1 MLQLIGV
8 LLTLAGVAYMVISTA
23 LPVRMEKKI
32 DPFAL
37 HTGAGVEAHAPY
49 HSPFERVM
57 SIMPKRLV
65 RAYRGPVDK
74 GRVFVWSSFLD
85 RQFALLLVGLGLSLL
100 LLSNPILVVIGTII
114 PPTVHYGIVYRK
126 GRAYEQK
133 FLLQLPNALLLIAS
147 AIAAGRNF
155 VNALEATTPNLA
167 EPLRTELG
175 LLAQQ
180 TQSLRMEEV
189 QAFELWADRLP
200 YPELHTVASALA
212 IGNRIGLETF
222 VLLRNLADSI
232 QAEIR
237 GRQELQ
243 AVTSQVRTTA
253 TVVSFL
259 PFAFLL
265 VIYFIVPS
273 FVTPLFT
280 TIAGGIIL
288 GIVILLN
295 WGSRVITRQMLDRI
309 EI

>member
-1 MLQLIGV
+1 MQQLVGV
-8 LLTLAGVAYMVISTA
+8 VLVLVGLAYMIITTA
-23 LPVRMEKKI
+23 LPVMRERKV
-32 DPFAL
+32 DPFAA
-37 HTGAGVEAHAPY
+37 HTGAEAEAPEPY
-49 HSPFERVM
+49 HSFLEVVFRVLPGG
-57 SIMPKRLV
+57 IT
-65 RAYRGPVDK
+65 RAYRGPLDK
-74 GRVFVWSSFLD
+74 GRVFKWSAFLD
-85 RQFALLLVGLGLSLL
+85 RQLSLL
-100 LLSNPILVVIGTII
+100 LMGLGVGLLILQNPILIVLGAVILPVI
-114 PPTVHYGIVYRK
+114 HYGVTHRK
-126 GRAYEQK
+126 SREYEAK

-155 VNALEATTPNLA
+155 VNALEATVPNLA
-167 EPLRTELG
+167 EPLRTEMTPLHR
-175 LLAQQ
+175 Q
-180 TQSLRMEEV
+180 TQSLRMDEAE
-189 QAFELWADRLP
+189 AFQMWADRLP
-200 YPELHTVASALA
+200 YPELHTTASALA
-212 IGNRIGLETF
+212 IGNRVGLETF

-259 PFAFLL
+259 PFGFLA
-265 VIYFIVPS
+265 VIYFIMPG

-288 GIVILLN
+288 TIVIVMN

>member
-1 MLQLIGV
+1 MLELIGV
-8 LLTLAGVAYMVISTA
+8 LFILVGVAYLVVTTA
-23 LPVRMEKKI
+23 LPVRMEKKT
-32 DPFAL
+32 DPFVI
-37 HTGAGVEAHAPY
+37 HTHGEAERPDPY
-49 HSPFERVM
+49 HSIFEPLMRVLPER
-57 SIMPKRLV
+57 IV

-74 GRVFVWSSFLD
+74 GKAFTWSNFLD
-85 RQFALLLVGLGLSLL
+85 RQFALLLIGLGISLL
-100 LLSNPILVVIGTII
+100 LLSNPILVVVGMFI
-114 PPTVHYGIVYRK
+114 PPVIHYGLTFRK
-126 GRAYEQK
+126 AKAYEAK
-133 FLLQLPNALLLIAS
+133 FLNQLPNALLLIAS

-167 EPLRTELG
+167 EPLKTELA

-189 QAFELWADRLP
+189 QAFEMWADRLP

-212 IGNRIGLETF
+212 IGNKIGLETY

-265 VIYFIVPS
+265 VIYFIVPG
-273 FVTPLFT
+273 FVTPLVT

-295 WGSRVITRQMLDRI
+295 WGSRIITKQMLERI